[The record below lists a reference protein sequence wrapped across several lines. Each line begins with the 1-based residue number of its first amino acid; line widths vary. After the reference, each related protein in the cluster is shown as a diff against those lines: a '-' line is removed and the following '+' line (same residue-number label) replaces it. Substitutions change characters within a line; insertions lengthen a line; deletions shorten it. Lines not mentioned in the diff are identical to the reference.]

1 MAEDSELA
9 FPDCT
14 ASHGEHRVTDESFD
28 EIVKHVGVDRRSFVR
43 RMLIGTAFAVPVV
56 SSFAMNNLSMNVA
69 SAQTNQTSP

>member
-1 MAEDSELA
+1 
-9 FPDCT
+9 
-14 ASHGEHRVTDESFD
+14 VTDESFD
-28 EIVKHVGVDRRSFVR
+28 EIVNHVGVDRRSFVR